1 MEILKIDLYLLRIL
15 VGMTKEIRDRRMD
28 PTEGKGHWMTVGSVE
43 IALLNCG
50 RQDGIDREYMPEVA
64 DWGHQ

>member
-15 VGMTKEIRDRRMD
+15 VGMTKEIRDRMMD

-43 IALLNCG
+43 IALLDCG
-50 RQDGIDREYMPEVA
+50 RQDGIDRA
-64 DWGHQ
+64 